1 MKRKFS
7 LCVLCGS
14 AVNNCIYEMKPK
26 KQLTSG
32 RIYAPRPIR
41 WLNSLARRSK
51 PVFDRLVALQ
61 IENLLETA
69 SRQTALSDWGDPWF
83 QEALTALLDSVNQEG
98 KLTFFGRFSLR
109 QFLIGNLGSRL
120 RIIEVL
126 KRFPEIQQ
134 QKIHRPIV
142 ITGWYRTGTTHLH
155 NLFALHPN
163 LRAPLFWELHH
174 PCPTLNPR
182 TADPN
187 RQIRNVKL
195 ASKIHGYLAP
205 GFSAIHPLEAERPEE
220 CLHLFDK
227 ACAGTTSFFMTE
239 AKSFAWWLLDHGI
252 QHGYDFY
259 KIQLQLLNWLRP
271 GRQWVLKWP
280 YHLWHL
286 ETLLKT
292 FPDATVIHLHRNP
305 CQSIPSVCSL
315 AAAARAPFCESIDD
329 AALGEFWL
337 NYYEAGLKRGLKACQ
352 KANANQIV
360 DIRYPDLKEDPL
372 SVINQI
378 KNTIKLEDSEAWTK
392 SLNASLNATEKKVPG
407 RHHYAMA
414 QFGLNADQIRQRFN
428 QYIGTYNLE

>member
-1 MKRKFS
+1 MK
-7 LCVLCGS
+7 
-14 AVNNCIYEMKPK
+14 IK
-26 KQLTSG
+26 KQFTVEG
-32 RIYAPRPIR
+32 PYAPLPIR
-41 WLNSLARRSK
+41 WVNSLARRTT
-51 PVFDRLVALQ
+51 PVFDRLVSLQ

-69 SRQTALSDWGDPWF
+69 GRKIALNDWGDPWF
-83 QEALTALLDSVNQEG
+83 QKALSALLDSVNQEG

-109 QFLIGNLGSRL
+109 QFLIGNLASRL

-134 QKIHRPIV
+134 QKIHRPIF

-155 NLFALHPN
+155 NLFALHPY
-163 LRAPLFWELHH
+163 LRAPLFWELRH

-182 TADPN
+182 TTDSS
-187 RQIRNVKL
+187 RQIRSVRLDGN
-195 ASKIHGYLAP
+195 IHRYLAP

-227 ACAGTTSFFMTE
+227 TCAGTTSFFMTE
-239 AKSFAWWLLDHGI
+239 AKSFAWWLLEHGI
-252 QHGYDFY
+252 QHGYDFF

-286 ETLLKT
+286 NTLLET
-292 FPDATVIHLHRNP
+292 FPDATVIHLHRDP

-337 NYYEAGLKRGLKACQ
+337 NYYEAGLKRGLKARQ
-352 KANANQIV
+352 KADPKQII
-360 DIRYPDLKEDPL
+360 DIRYPDLQADPL

-378 KNTIKLEDSEAWTK
+378 QNKINLGESEAWIK
-392 SLNASLNATEKKVPG
+392 SLQANLKSSEKKG
-407 RHHYAMA
+407 SEHHHYTPA
-414 QFGLNADQIRQRFN
+414 QFGLNAGQIRERFSS
-428 QYIGTYNLE
+428 YIDDYNLST